1 MNADRCSDV
10 RSDPCVVLRSLS
22 CFGIRPGAQR
32 LVWKRMRS
40 GDRPGL
46 QNRRAAG
53 LPVAGGFDP
62 HSLPPFFNN
71 NTSHAL
77 PALVKPSTASFSVG
91 NARKN
96 GSSLVISNN
105 CRTRGVTPL
114 KAIRLPDFWQLTY
127 VPTREPSPTESM

>member
-53 LPVAGGFDP
+53 FPVAGGFDP
-62 HSLPPFFNN
+62 HSLPPFVFSLSVTAVSLKENAVREN
-71 NTSHAL
+71 IWMRTFGTLVFGMILGAAAL
-77 PALVKPSTASFSVG
+77 LS
-91 NARKN
+91 
-96 GSSLVISNN
+96 
-105 CRTRGVTPL
+105 GV
-114 KAIRLPDFWQLTY
+114 
-127 VPTREPSPTESM
+127 